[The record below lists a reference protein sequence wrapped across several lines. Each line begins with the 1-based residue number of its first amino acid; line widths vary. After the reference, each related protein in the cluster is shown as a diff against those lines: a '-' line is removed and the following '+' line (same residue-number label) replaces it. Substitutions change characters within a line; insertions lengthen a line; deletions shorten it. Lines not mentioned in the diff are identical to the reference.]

1 MSKPPRDARLLALGL
16 GLFLLFAALA
26 VLSIYL
32 LVGESRRS
40 RILTEYEADR
50 LATALAE
57 SLASQTLGAS
67 PKELDERIL
76 GFGLY
81 GKDGELVAGLGDAPA
96 SVERPSPR
104 SAFSYDEANRRLVL
118 VRGLGVGGMP
128 GPFMRAMRQRM
139 GMGMGKNG
147 RSAGFLYLS
156 VDISDYYRRRAL
168 LRAAT
173 IAAPLAVA
181 GLAACFLGLLAS
193 NLRYRKRAEEKET
206 LARLGESARTLAH
219 EVRNPLG
226 AIRIQTALLRQKF
239 GSDGEAQLEVIDEET
254 ERLNALSRKASDFLR
269 DPRGDPRRVELGPF
283 LEELARRS
291 PYAPSYSS
299 EGASSAGG
307 TSAHID
313 PELLRQAID
322 NLLRNAGEAMAAQE
336 GTTSATDGRGGGCIE
351 LALSVERPV
360 RRCRAIIEVRDRGP
374 GIGSEKMSKVFDP
387 FFTDKEGG
395 SGMGLPLARR
405 YVEAAG
411 GRLTLVDREGG
422 GLVARVE
429 LPAECA

>member
-1 MSKPPRDARLLALGL
+1 MEKPKRDARFLTLGL
-16 GLFLLFAALA
+16 GIFLLFAALA
-26 VLSIYL
+26 LLSIYL

-57 SLASQTLGAS
+57 SLASQSLEAA
-67 PKELDERIL
+67 PRELDERIL

-96 SVERPSPR
+96 SMERPSPR
-104 SAFSYDEANRRLVL
+104 SAFAYDEARRRLVL

-128 GPFMRAMRQRM
+128 GPLMRAMRQRM
-139 GMGMGKNG
+139 GVNG
-147 RSAGFLYLS
+147 RTAGFLYLS
-156 VDISDYYRRRAL
+156 FDISDYYRRRAF

-173 IAAPLAVA
+173 VAAPLAVA

-193 NLRYRKRAEEKET
+193 NLRYRKRAEERET

-219 EVRNPLG
+219 EIRNPLG

-239 GSDGEAQLEVIDEET
+239 GAEGEEQLGVIDEEA

-269 DPRGDPRRVELGPF
+269 DPRGEPRRVELGPF

-291 PYAPSYSS
+291 QYAPAYSE
-299 EGASSAGG
+299 EGAAEGSQVA
-307 TSAHID
+307 ARID
-313 PELLRQAID
+313 PELLRQAVD
-322 NLLRNAGEAMAAQE
+322 NLLRNAGEATP
-336 GTTSATDGRGGGCIE
+336 GGDGIE
-351 LALSVERPV
+351 LALGLERSP
-360 RRCRAIIEVRDRGP
+360 RRCRAVIEVRDRGP
-374 GIGSEKMSKVFDP
+374 GIGADKMAKVFDP

-411 GRLTLVDREGG
+411 GRLALADREGG